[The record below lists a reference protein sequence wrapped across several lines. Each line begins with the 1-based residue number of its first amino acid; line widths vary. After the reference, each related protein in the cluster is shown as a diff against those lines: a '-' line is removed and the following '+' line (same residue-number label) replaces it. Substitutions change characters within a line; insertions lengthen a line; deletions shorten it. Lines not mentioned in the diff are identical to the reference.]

1 MYSERH
7 SQSRTFRIQIILIL
21 LVIVIELK
29 KKTDKNYDIKRLKII
44 QEKICIHMKIR
55 TSYFKHFCKNTKK
68 IVY

>member
-29 KKTDKNYDIKRLKII
+29 KKTDKNYDIKII